1 MDQAQELDEMSART
15 FIGEMVEL
23 EERIE
28 TTERILAE
36 IRCAF
41 LVKMKEQKDLRDEMN
56 MKRKELLDR
65 ARGMPYTPVLQ
76 MGGNSL

>member
-1 MDQAQELDEMSART
+1 MDQAQELDEASARSM
-15 FIGEMVEL
+15 IGQMVEL

-28 TTERILAE
+28 ATERILAE

-41 LVKMKEQKDLRDEMN
+41 RVKLKEQKELRDEMN
-56 MKRKELLDR
+56 AKRRELLDR
-65 ARGMPYTPVLQ
+65 ARGLPYTPVLQ